1 MNSWQITLLAIIQG
15 LTEFLPISSSGHLV
29 IVEALL
35 PIKDADLTEVNIFLH
50 AGTLGAILI
59 FYRRDILRMLG
70 KDRRVLLLLAVGT
83 IPAAVVGL
91 TIKLFFK
98 EYMEMPL
105 LAGLMLPV
113 TGLMLLWVARRDG
126 KEDYPKLSFKQV
138 FVIGLFQAFAL
149 LPGISRSGSTIV
161 GGLIVGLRRPEAAT
175 FSFLL
180 AIPAILLATAA
191 EMLGLFVGKES
202 STPLGILITGAAIAL
217 LVGLAALWSVVSI
230 INRGRLHWFA
240 FWCIP
245 VGIAV
250 VIWQIV
256 ERTS

>member
-1 MNSWQITLLAIIQG
+1 MNWWQITLLAIIQG

-35 PIKDADLTEVNIFLH
+35 HIKADLIEVNVFLH
-50 AGTLGAILI
+50 AGTLGSILI
-59 FYRRDILRMLG
+59 FYRRNILRMLG
-70 KDRRVLLLLAVGT
+70 KDRRVVWLLAVGT
-83 IPAAVVGL
+83 VPAAVVGL

-98 EYMEMPL
+98 QYMEMPL
-105 LAGLMLPV
+105 LAGIMLPV

-126 KEDYPKLSFKQV
+126 KEDYPKLGFRQA
-138 FVIGLFQAFAL
+138 FIIGLFQAFAL

-161 GGLIVGLRRPEAAT
+161 GGLLVGLRRPEAAT

-191 EMLGLFVGKES
+191 EMLGLFVGKGS
-202 STPLGILITGAAIAL
+202 STPLGILTAGASVAL
-217 LVGLAALWSVVSI
+217 VVGLAALWCVVRV

-240 FWCIP
+240 YWCIP